1 MKVIKEI
8 SNSSEV
14 IASQLLARDNF
25 LLFGHII
32 PDGDCIGSIAA
43 LQLGLEARG
52 KKVEVILQD
61 PVPDIYKFLPVT
73 ARFRHEWSSDINAQN
88 IIFLDCSDIN
98 RIGEQVSANL
108 NSSVTTFNIDHHAT
122 NDYFADYNWVEPGAA
137 ATAELVFA
145 LLNALQVKINPEM
158 ATALFSGLV
167 MDTGR
172 FMYSSTTDKTMAI
185 AADLL
190 KAGVDI
196 NQVRINLFETK
207 TREEIL
213 LIRLALN
220 NISISDD
227 GRIAWISLPYQQ
239 IEAIGALSIHPESI
253 INYTRE
259 IKGVEVGILFREITP
274 GIIKVGFRAKG
285 DVDVARIA
293 GRIGGGGHR
302 QAAGASF
309 EGSMAEAEKIVTKLV
324 KDVIN

>member
-1 MKVIKEI
+1 MKVISEVL
-8 SNSSEV
+8 NNEV
-14 IASQLLARDNF
+14 IAAQLLARDNF
-25 LLFGHII
+25 LLLGHII

-43 LQLGLEARG
+43 LQLGLESIG
-52 KKVEVILQD
+52 KKVAVILQD
-61 PVPDIYKFLPVT
+61 PVPEIYKFLSVSKE
-73 ARFRHEWSSDINAQN
+73 FRHKWASDIIAHN
-88 IIFLDCSDIN
+88 IVFLDCSDIN
-98 RIGEQVSANL
+98 RIGEKILADL
-108 NSSVTTFNIDHHAT
+108 KGPVTTFNIDHHAT
-122 NDYFADYNWVEPGAA
+122 NDNFADFNWIEPGAA
-137 ATAELVFA
+137 ATAELVYA
-145 LLNALQVKINPEM
+145 ILNSMQVKISPEI
-158 ATALFSGLV
+158 ANALFSGLV

-309 EGSMAEAEKIVTKLV
+309 EGSMAEAEKIVTNLV